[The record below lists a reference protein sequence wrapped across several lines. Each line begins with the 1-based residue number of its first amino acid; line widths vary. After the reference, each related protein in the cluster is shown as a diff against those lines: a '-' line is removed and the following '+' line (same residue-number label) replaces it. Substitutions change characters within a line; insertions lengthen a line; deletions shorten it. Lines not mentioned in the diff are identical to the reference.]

1 MDEPW
6 DDFER
11 KSTREEV
18 FVLFRGDQERVER
31 KVRKSQITIE
41 RLSMMPDWNLCSARG
56 RTSPRRFEYDYPHP
70 RKTIKTVC
78 HSRLKFLLG
87 LNSAPIYFS
96 TYRIVLIL
104 KTSHC
109 NKMR

>member
-41 RLSMMPDWNLCSARG
+41 RLSMMFHVS
-56 RTSPRRFEYDYPHP
+56 SS
-70 RKTIKTVC
+70 TI
-78 HSRLKFLLG
+78 
-87 LNSAPIYFS
+87 I
-96 TYRIVLIL
+96 
-104 KTSHC
+104 
-109 NKMR
+109 

>member
-56 RTSPRRFEYDYPHP
+56 KLLRAVSSTIIRTRA
-70 RKTIKTVC
+70 K
-78 HSRLKFLLG
+78 L
-87 LNSAPIYFS
+87 
-96 TYRIVLIL
+96 
-104 KTSHC
+104 
-109 NKMR
+109 